1 MASTV
6 IHMAI
11 AKLVNKK
18 LKRNENR
25 LLIGAIAP
33 DISKC
38 IGDTKVKSHFLD
50 NEIDNIPN
58 INKFLDKYKDN
69 LNDDFVMGY
78 YIHLYTDYLW
88 FKYYL
93 PSLEN
98 NNVVTKLDGKKVKLN
113 GNMLSLYIYNDY
125 TNLNIELLTKYN
137 IDLEFLYN
145 NELIN
150 ISNKIEEI
158 PIDKLNILFDET
170 IKIISK
176 SKLNKSYLFDIKS
189 IDKFI
194 KMATKEILETIK

>member
-6 IHMAI
+6 IHMVVS
-11 AKLVNKK
+11 KLVNKK
-18 LKRNENR
+18 LKRNENV
-25 LLIGAIAP
+25 LLMGSIAP

-38 IGDTKVKSHFLD
+38 IGDTKEKSHFLD

-58 INKFLDKYKDN
+58 MNKFLEKYKDY

-98 NNVVTKLDGKKVKLN
+98 NNIVTKLNGEKVKLN

-145 NELIN
+145 NELFSIPN
-150 ISNKIEEI
+150 IIEEI
-158 PIDKLNILFDET
+158 PMDKLNILFDKT
-170 IKIISK
+170 IDIVSK
-176 SKLNKSYLFDIKS
+176 SKLSKSYLFDMES

-194 KMATKEILETIK
+194 KMATNEILKS